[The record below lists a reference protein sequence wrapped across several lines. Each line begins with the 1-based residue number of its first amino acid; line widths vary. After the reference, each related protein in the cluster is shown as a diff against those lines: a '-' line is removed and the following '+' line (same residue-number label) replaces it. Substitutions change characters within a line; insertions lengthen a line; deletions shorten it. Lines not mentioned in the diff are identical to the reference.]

1 MNCNEAATGPLRYL
15 AGVGMGF
22 FGLLVALLRF
32 AQHPI
37 TAVLVALGAM
47 ALFLYSV
54 AGLLKPAGE

>member
-1 MNCNEAATGPLRYL
+1 
-15 AGVGMGF
+15 MGF